1 MHEITATIAADI
13 EQISHLCSARLKN
26 RPPLGGPVPATVLR
40 ESVGQTITAEGLGS
54 EQVLKLWQQH
64 LETACIAADHPG
76 YLAFIPA
83 APTKL
88 AAAFD
93 MYVSAASIYGS
104 TWLESAG
111 AVYAENQALR
121 WVADLAGFPANAGG
135 VFVQG
140 GTLGNLSALVA
151 ARDHAKRT
159 REQLPQRWAVCLTD
173 ETHSSVAHM
182 LRTVM
187 DVEVIRVPGDAQGRL
202 TGAAL
207 AATYDGLPASLR
219 EGIFAVV
226 ATAGTTNL
234 GIVDDLEG
242 IGAEC
247 KKHGWWMHVD
257 GAYGGAALAAP
268 SVRALFNGIEQADS
282 FIVDPHKWLFSPFD
296 CCALIYRDPA
306 IGRMAHTQK
315 ADYLEVINEDF
326 EWNPGDFAVHLTR
339 RARGLPFWFSL
350 AAHGSAAYSAAIE
363 KTLQTA
369 HAGAR
374 LVRDSEHLE
383 LLLEPQ
389 LSVVIFRRKG
399 WQPKDYAKWSERLL
413 QDQIALVTPTRH
425 RGEVCTRF
433 VVVNPQTTLD
443 DLQRVINSMK

>member
-1 MHEITATIAADI
+1 MHEITGTIAADI
-13 EQISHLCSARLKN
+13 DKISELCSKRL
-26 RPPLGGPVPATVLR
+26 RHYPSMGGPLPAATLR
-40 ESVGQTITAEGLGS
+40 ETVGQTITDKGMGG
-54 EQVLKLWQQH
+54 EQALALWQQY
-64 LETACIAADHPG
+64 LEPACIAAEHPG

-83 APTKL
+83 APTRL

-121 WVADLAGFPANAGG
+121 WIADLAGFPDTAGG

-151 ARDHAKRT
+151 ARDQAKRN
-159 REQLPQRWAVCLTD
+159 REKIPARWAVCLTD

-187 DVEVIRVPGDAQGRL
+187 DVEVIRVPGDARGRL
-202 TGAAL
+202 TGEAL
-207 AATYDGLPASLR
+207 AATCEQLPEALR

-234 GIVDDLEG
+234 GMVDDLEG
-242 IGAEC
+242 IAAQC
-247 KKHGWWMHVD
+247 QQHGWWLHVD

-268 SVRALFNGIEQADS
+268 SVRALFKGIEQADS

-296 CCALIYRDPA
+296 CCALIYRNPA
-306 IGRMAHTQK
+306 VARMAHTQK

-326 EWNPGDFAVHLTR
+326 EWNPADFAVHLTR

-350 AAHGSAAYSAAIE
+350 AAHGSDAYSAAIE

-369 HAGAR
+369 HAGAQ
-374 LVRDSEHLE
+374 LVRISEHLE

-399 WQPKDYAKWSERLL
+399 WQAKDYAKWSERLL
-413 QDQIALVTPTRH
+413 KDQVAFVTPTRH

-433 VVVNPQTTLD
+433 VVVNPQTTVD
-443 DLQRVINSMK
+443 DLQRVIDSMK

>member
-1 MHEITATIAADI
+1 MHQVTAQTSPAIEKIT
-13 EQISHLCSARLKN
+13 QMCLARLQ
-26 RPPLGGPVPATVLR
+26 RCPPLNGPVPAAVLR
-40 ESVGQTITAEGLGS
+40 EAVGQTITAEGLGA
-54 EQVLKLWQQH
+54 EQALELWQH
-64 LETACIAADHPG
+64 ELLPSCIAAEHPS

-83 APTKL
+83 APTRL

-93 MYVSAASIYGS
+93 MHVSAASIYGS
-104 TWLESAG
+104 TWLEAAG

-121 WVADLAGFPANAGG
+121 WVADLAGFPASAGG

-151 ARDHAKRT
+151 ARDHARRT
-159 REQLPQRWAVCLTD
+159 RETLPARWAVCVTD

-187 DVEVIRVPGDAQGRL
+187 DVEVIRVPGDERGRL
-202 TGAAL
+202 TGEAL
-207 AATYDGLPASLR
+207 AATCEKLAAAQR

-234 GIVDDLEG
+234 GIVDDLKG
-242 IGAEC
+242 IAQQC
-247 KKHGWWMHVD
+247 KKNGWWMHVD

-268 SVRALFNGIEQADS
+268 SVRALFDGIEQADS
-282 FIVDPHKWLFSPFD
+282 FIVDPHKWLFSTFD
-296 CCALIYRDPA
+296 CCALVYRDAA
-306 IGRMAHTQK
+306 IARMAHTQK

-350 AAHGSAAYSAAIE
+350 AAHGTQAYSDAIE
-363 KTLQTA
+363 QTLQVA
-369 HAGAR
+369 HAGAQ
-374 LVRDSEHLE
+374 LVRESGHLE

-389 LSVVIFRRKG
+389 LSVAIFRRKG
-399 WQPKDYAKWSERLL
+399 WQAKDYANWSERLL
-413 QDQIALVTPTRH
+413 REQIALVTPTRH

-433 VVVNPQTTLD
+433 VVVNPQTTVD
-443 DLQRVINSMK
+443 DLQRVIDSMK

>member
-1 MHEITATIAADI
+1 MHEITGTIANDI
-13 EQISHLCSARLKN
+13 YHISEICSARLKN
-26 RPPLGGPVPATVLR
+26 RPPLGGPVPAAALR
-40 ESVGQTITAEGLGS
+40 EAVGQTLSEKGLGA
-54 EQVLKLWQQH
+54 EQALSIWQQH
-64 LETACIAADHPG
+64 LEPACIAADHPG

-83 APTKL
+83 APTRL

-121 WVADLAGFPANAGG
+121 WVADLAGFPATAGG

-151 ARDHAKRT
+151 ARDHAKRS
-159 REQLPQRWAVCLTD
+159 REKIPPRWAVCVTD

-187 DVEVIRVPGDAQGRL
+187 DVEVIRVPGDSRGRL

-207 AATYDGLPASLR
+207 AATCEQLPAALR

-234 GIVDDLEG
+234 GIVDDLAG
-242 IGAEC
+242 IAAIC
-247 KKHGWWMHVD
+247 KQNTWWLHVD

-268 SVRALFNGIEQADS
+268 SVREQFVGIEQADS

-306 IGRMAHTQK
+306 IARMAHTQK

-350 AAHGSAAYSAAIE
+350 AAHGTEAYSAAIE

-369 HAGAR
+369 HAGAE
-374 LVRDSEHLE
+374 LVRASEHLE

-399 WQPKDYAKWSERLL
+399 WQAKDYSKWSERLL
-413 QDQIALVTPTRH
+413 REQIAFVTPTRH

-433 VVVNPQTTLD
+433 VVVNPQTTVD
-443 DLQRVINSMK
+443 DLKRVIDSMQ